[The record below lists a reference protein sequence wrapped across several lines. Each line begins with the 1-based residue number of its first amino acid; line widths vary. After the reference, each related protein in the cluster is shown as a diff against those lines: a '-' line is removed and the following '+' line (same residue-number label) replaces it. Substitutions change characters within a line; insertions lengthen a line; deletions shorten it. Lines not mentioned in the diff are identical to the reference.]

1 MVQRHSGGFITRTP
15 YRITNFMSLMTMS
28 YTCRCILGVDLD
40 MHHGSQLFVD
50 IKTEIY
56 TNARKTYQIRT
67 TRRILKLKEIPIS
80 PVTLRLKTIL
90 LESPNPP

>member
-1 MVQRHSGGFITRTP
+1 
-15 YRITNFMSLMTMS
+15 MSLMTMS